1 MVYSI
6 TRQLQNL
13 VNKKNM
19 ELAYMY
25 VYYLYIHI
33 HMMDFANSETLSK
46 KLDLDYRFTLAQHY
60 LSRVELNFSRGNQFL
75 VALLATFFSS
85 LNKEKQGK

>member
-1 MVYSI
+1 
-6 TRQLQNL
+6 
-13 VNKKNM
+13 M

-33 HMMDFANSETLSK
+33 HMMDFANSETLST

-60 LSRVELNFSRGNQFL
+60 LSRVELNFS
-75 VALLATFFSS
+75 
-85 LNKEKQGK
+85 